1 MNSPCWSSGA
11 RARLRK
17 CLSSVSFLCFVFT
30 LEYFFVQCL
39 RSSTVFLVPIVHVN
53 GSSVR
58 VFGVLFIRTA
68 FVYIL
73 MISACLFGVPI
84 TVVSSFCRRSRFC
97 RSVVHSSTYLC
108 TSVAAAAW
116 VAGPSRVAGG
126 GAPSRS
132 CGGDTCLGVA
142 GGGFRLG
149 SAGGGRLWPAGGGCP
164 LGTAGGGALFGAAGI
179 SPCSLCHCSLD
190 SQFPPFVS
198 FSSLLFSLSYQAAII
213 LYDVSFCRM

>member
-11 RARLRK
+11 RARLHK
-17 CLSSVSFLCFVFT
+17 YLSLVAFLCFVST
-30 LEYFFVQCL
+30 LVYFSVECL

-58 VFGVLFIRTA
+58 VFGVFFIRTP

-73 MISACLFGVPI
+73 KIVACLSGVLV
-84 TVVSSFCRRSRFC
+84 TVVSSSFHRSIFCRR
-97 RSVVHSSTYLC
+97 VVHSPTYLC

-126 GAPSRS
+126 GALSRS

-142 GGGFRLG
+142 GGGVRFG
-149 SAGGGRLWPAGGGCP
+149 SAGGGGGRLRPAGGGCP

-179 SPCSLCHCSLD
+179 SPCSLCHCSLV

-198 FSSLLFSLSYQAAII
+198 FSSLFVFTVLPGCNHFI
-213 LYDVSFCRM
+213 

>member
-11 RARLRK
+11 SVRLRK
-17 CLSSVSFLCFVFT
+17 CLSLVAFLCFVST
-30 LEYFFVQCL
+30 SEYFFVQCL

-126 GAPSRS
+126 GALSRS

-149 SAGGGRLWPAGGGCP
+149 SAGGGGGRLWPAGGGCP
-164 LGTAGGGALFGAAGI
+164 LRKAGGGALFGAAGI

-198 FSSLLFSLSYQAAII
+198 FSSLLFFTVLPGCNHFI
-213 LYDVSFCRM
+213 